1 MLSRLCRADLV
12 VLFYRRQVAL
22 WSGWLSDL
30 LLSEVVERLL
40 LSEFIV
46 DGLLDDLL
54 RSGIVL

>member
-1 MLSRLCRADLV
+1 MLSRLGRADLV